1 MNATTP
7 KAGYQPCTRHQ
18 TTMITFSGRRSQD
31 LGQKARQTIEET
43 EINFLQLEEK
53 MMSTYR
59 YQGN

>member
-1 MNATTP
+1 MNTTTP

-18 TTMITFSGRRSQD
+18 TTMITFSGRRSQG

-43 EINFLQLEEK
+43 EINLEK